1 MHQYESWKIHLIDCN
16 KKNFTAVGLLNRSV
30 QSIFLPSVVRTLTHA
45 LQIPVFKMKSSSF
58 FKMMWSEE
66 SPMEAKPMDMLSE
79 PGDEVKEPSSIKT
92 YWDCPVIGT
101 ASGCFCSVFTDW
113 LRWAVRVNTA
123 PATTGISSWA
133 ASSSRILTQ
142 KKTNKQT
149 VAEGK
154 KIKRS
159 P

>member
-1 MHQYESWKIHLIDCN
+1 MTAI
-16 KKNFTAVGLLNRSV
+16 KKNFTAVGLLNQVV
-30 QSIFLPSVVRTLTHA
+30 QTIFLLSVVRILTRA

-123 PATTGISSWA
+123 PATTGISS
-133 ASSSRILTQ
+133 
-142 KKTNKQT
+142 
-149 VAEGK
+149 
-154 KIKRS
+154 
-159 P
+159 